1 MSPQSIDDLLQ
12 FDEDPEPFDHRRM
25 LRRLSHYVRMRS
37 RSETNEVTHRFI
49 VCNVTDR

>member
-1 MSPQSIDDLLQ
+1 MSRQSVDDLLQ

-37 RSETNEVTHRFI
+37 RAHVYQVTHRFI
-49 VCNVTDR
+49 VCSLSDR